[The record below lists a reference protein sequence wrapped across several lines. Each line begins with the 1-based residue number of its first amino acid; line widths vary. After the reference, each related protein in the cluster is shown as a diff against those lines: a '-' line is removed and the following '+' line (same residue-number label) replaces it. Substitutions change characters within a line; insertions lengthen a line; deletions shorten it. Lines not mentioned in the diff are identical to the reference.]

1 MTEAE
6 PLVLTEPLSFWGGV
20 DPNTGVIIDVRHPQ
34 SGEVV
39 SGRVLIMPAGR
50 GSSSSASVLAEMI
63 RLGTAPSR
71 VVLDQPDPILLL
83 GAWVAEELYGLEL
96 EIELKR
102 D

>member
-1 MTEAE
+1 MNEAE

-34 SGEVV
+34 AGEVV

>member
-6 PLVLTEPLSFWGGV
+6 PLVLTEPLSFWGGG

-83 GAWVAEELYGLEL
+83 GAWVAKELYGLEL